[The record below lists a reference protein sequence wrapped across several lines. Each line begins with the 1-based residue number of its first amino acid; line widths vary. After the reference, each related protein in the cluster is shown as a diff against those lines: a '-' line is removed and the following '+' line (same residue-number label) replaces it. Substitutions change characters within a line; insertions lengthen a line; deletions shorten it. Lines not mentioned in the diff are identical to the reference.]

1 MVIERLDA
9 TYLDIR
15 TLLALSW
22 SDARCATF
30 ASGQI
35 FSFSSDFFVYCVG
48 L

>member
-22 SDARCATF
+22 SDA
-30 ASGQI
+30 SGQI
-35 FSFSSDFFVYCVG
+35 FSLSSDFVPGV
-48 L
+48 LLLIV